1 MSEERSGQQNS
12 FERGKSSQP
21 SSMERNILDVIIVSY
36 NVAHLLEDCLGSLLS
51 EKGVDMVITVVD
63 NNSSDGTVAMVRKK
77 FPQANL
83 VASREN
89 LGFSAANNL
98 ALKGSRSKYVLLLNP
113 DTKVLPG
120 AVKKMVDYME
130 ANREVGALGPKLLN
144 PDGSLQYSAR
154 TFPSLTTQF
163 LESTYLFRIFPQSR
177 FFGQY
182 FMSYWDHGQERK
194 VDWVSGAALM
204 VRGEAIEK
212 IGLLDEGFFMY
223 SEEVDWCY
231 RIKRAG
237 YEVVYFPRAEII
249 HYDARSSEDQA
260 RRLEMVLSGRYRF
273 FAKHYPSWQGLFLQL
288 LVLGGLVMRIFFCAV
303 ASLLPLKERE
313 RFRKKLHCFVQVF
326 LWHLGAKGEKYGEK

>member
-1 MSEERSGQQNS
+1 MESKGKGNS
-12 FERGKSSQP
+12 LKRGKSP
-21 SSMERNILDVIIVSY
+21 SSREENILDVIIVSY
-36 NVAHLLEDCLGSLLS
+36 NVAHLLDDCLSSLLS
-51 EKGVDMVITVVD
+51 QKGVDMAITVVD
-63 NNSSDGTVAMVRKK
+63 NSSSDGTVAMVRKK
-77 FPQANL
+77 FPQVNL

-98 ALKGSRSKYVLLLNP
+98 ALKNSRSKYALLLNP
-113 DTKVLPG
+113 DTKALPG
-120 AVKKMVDYME
+120 AIKKMLDYME
-130 ANREVGALGPKLLN
+130 TNGEVGALGPKLLN

-182 FMSYWDHGQERK
+182 FMTYWDHGQTRE

-204 VRGEAIEK
+204 VRREAIEK
-212 IGLLDEGFFMY
+212 TGLLDEGFFMY

-237 YEVVYFPRAEII
+237 YRVIYFPQAEII
-249 HYDARSSEDQA
+249 HYDARSSEDEA

-273 FAKHYPSWQGLFLQL
+273 FAKHYPSWQGFFLRL
-288 LVLGGLVMRIFFCAV
+288 LVLGGLVMRIIFCAV
-303 ASLLPLKERE
+303 ASLLPLRE
-313 RFRKKLHCFVQVF
+313 GKRFRKRLRSFVQVF
-326 LWHLGAKGEKYGEK
+326 LWHLGSQR

>member
-1 MSEERSGQQNS
+1 
-12 FERGKSSQP
+12 
-21 SSMERNILDVIIVSY
+21 MERNILDVIIVSY

-51 EKGVDMVITVVD
+51 EKGVDVVITVVD
-63 NNSSDGTVAMVRKK
+63 NNSCDGTVAMVREK
-77 FPQANL
+77 FPQVNL
-83 VASREN
+83 VASRKN

-98 ALKGSRSKYVLLLNP
+98 ALKGSRSKYALLLNP

-120 AVKKMVDYME
+120 AIKKMVDYME
-130 ANREVGALGPKLLN
+130 ANGEVGALGPKLLN

-163 LESTYLFRIFPQSR
+163 LESTYLFRVFPQSR
-177 FFGQY
+177 FFGQH
-182 FMSYWDHGQERK
+182 FMTYWDHGQEKK

-212 IGLLDEGFFMY
+212 TGLLDEGFFMY

-237 YEVVYFPRAEII
+237 YEVVYFPQAEII
-249 HYDARSSEDQA
+249 HYDARSSEDEA

-273 FAKHYPSWQGLFLQL
+273 FARHYPSWQGLFLRL
-288 LVLGGLVMRIFFCAV
+288 LVLGGLVIRIIFCAG
-303 ASLLPLKERE
+303 ASLLPLKGRE
-313 RFRKKLHCFVQVF
+313 RFRKKLHSFVQVF
-326 LWHLGAKGEKYGEK
+326 LWHGEARG